1 MNMPS
6 LACGVAVERLK
17 SLAYGD
23 IWAYRRC
30 LLVRGYCPS
39 VFSSNYFSL
48 SPVLR
53 CPGAAKAQVQYVWC
67 LRRSALWIMGPGDV
81 RR

>member
-23 IWAYRRC
+23 SWAYRRR
-30 LLVRGYCPS
+30 LLARGYCPS
-39 VFSSNYFSL
+39 LLQFFFL
-48 SPVLR
+48 SRL
-53 CPGAAKAQVQYVWC
+53 C
-67 LRRSALWIMGPGDV
+67 
-81 RR
+81 